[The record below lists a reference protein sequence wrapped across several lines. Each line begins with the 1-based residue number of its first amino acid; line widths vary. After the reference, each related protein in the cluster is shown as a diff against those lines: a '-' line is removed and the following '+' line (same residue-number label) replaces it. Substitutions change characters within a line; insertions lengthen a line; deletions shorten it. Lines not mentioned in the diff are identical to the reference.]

1 MLDPLLCTDV
11 EFCHFEFEHDMSTHN
26 VFQNFTIF
34 VRCFTIFIPN
44 WMSGIKFTKQQQ
56 WNIIVLFSSSRSS
69 LYNISESLGGIYT
82 LSIKICFPF
91 ISSKFEMASRL
102 DYILLTK
109 TLLISSFIKAATPNP
124 SFFLS
129 KS

>member
-1 MLDPLLCTDV
+1 ML
-11 EFCHFEFEHDMSTHN
+11 S
-26 VFQNFTIF
+26 F
-34 VRCFTIFIPN
+34 VISNLNMICRLIMYSKIL
-44 WMSGIKFTKQQQ
+44 
-56 WNIIVLFSSSRSS
+56 LFSLGALQFLSQIGCLALNSPSSSNGISLCYFLAQGQS